1 MKRRGFTLIELLA
14 VIVILAIIA
23 LIASPI
29 VIGVIEDS
37 RKEAKAKTVGQII
50 ATAKYYV
57 ATEQLKNES
66 VQVGETTLELNPDD
80 NVLSYDGEQADGG
93 QIQVGEDGKV
103 VITEKIEIDDYYCG
117 YSDGTY
123 TDVICSKDESD
134 VVTYI
139 PTLASVVE
147 VGDWVN
153 YDAGN
158 WDRTVAIPAAN
169 YDTSDDFTFGG
180 YTQGAS
186 RNNSVECSYYTGTN
200 LYNGWRVTSVDKST
214 GVVKLVHAGTS
225 ECFKLVGS
233 RSKNGGYNAEQIMTG
248 STTGTVVTDYPSTPR
263 DWSEYVNPTYATGAH
278 MFSREDFTDL
288 MGFDPMVENAANYY
302 IWGNLIA
309 IRPIYWLGFQH
320 DTAQLN
326 TIACL
331 GPRNMAGLSGNGSTI
346 LDAAEEVL
354 GIRPVIELKPYI
366 KTSGQ
371 AEAIVGTDGTTTTL
385 VWQLLEP
392 EAE

>member
-123 TDVICSKDESD
+123 TDVICSKDEDD

-158 WDRTVAIPAAN
+158 WDRTVAIPA
-169 YDTSDDFTFGG
+169 
-180 YTQGAS
+180 Q
-186 RNNSVECSYYTGTN
+186 
-200 LYNGWRVTSVDKST
+200 LI
-214 GVVKLVHAGTS
+214 
-225 ECFKLVGS
+225 
-233 RSKNGGYNAEQIMTG
+233 QI
-248 STTGTVVTDYPSTPR
+248 
-263 DWSEYVNPTYATGAH
+263 
-278 MFSREDFTDL
+278 
-288 MGFDPMVENAANYY
+288 
-302 IWGNLIA
+302 
-309 IRPIYWLGFQH
+309 
-320 DTAQLN
+320 
-326 TIACL
+326 
-331 GPRNMAGLSGNGSTI
+331 
-346 LDAAEEVL
+346 
-354 GIRPVIELKPYI
+354 
-366 KTSGQ
+366 
-371 AEAIVGTDGTTTTL
+371 
-385 VWQLLEP
+385 
-392 EAE
+392 

>member
-123 TDVICSKDESD
+123 TDVICSKDED
-134 VVTYI
+134 DIVTYI

-158 WDRTVAIPAAN
+158 WTKTVAIPAAN
-169 YDTSDDFTFGG
+169 YDTADDFTFGG
-180 YTQGAS
+180 YTQGSS
-186 RNNSVECSYYTGTN
+186 RNNSVECSNYTGNN
-200 LYNGWRVTSVDKST
+200 LYNGWRVSSVDKST
-214 GVVKLVHAGTS
+214 GVVRLVHAGTP

-233 RSKNGGYNAEQIMTG
+233 RSKNGGYNAEKILTG
-248 STTGTVVTDYPSTPR
+248 ATEGEVVADYPSTPR
-263 DWSEYVNPTYATGAH
+263 DWSEYVNNTYATSAH
-278 MFSREDFTDL
+278 MFSREDFTRAT
-288 MGFDPMVENAANYY
+288 GFDPNGNGILY

-309 IRPIYWLGFQH
+309 IQPIYWLGFQH

-326 TIACL
+326 TVACVGPWWIA
-331 GPRNMAGLSGNGSTI
+331 GYPSRDGSTI
-346 LDAAEEVL
+346 IDAAEEVL
-354 GIRPVIELKPYI
+354 GVRPVVELKPNI

-371 AEAIVGTDGTTTTL
+371 VVSVVGTDGTTETL

-392 EAE
+392 EA